1 MAITLSDDEAR
12 ALKTFIDKFMPEL
25 DYELARIK
33 HQRDR
38 HSLVALEETLQ
49 KVRQKL

>member
-1 MAITLSDDEAR
+1 MAVTLSDDEAR
-12 ALKTFIDKFMPEL
+12 AVKTFLDKFWAEL
-25 DYELARIK
+25 DYELARIQ

-38 HSLVALEETLQ
+38 HSLVALEETLT

>member
-1 MAITLSDDEAR
+1 MAVTLSDDEAR
-12 ALKTFIDKFMPEL
+12 AVKTFLDKFMPEL

-33 HQRDR
+33 RERDR
-38 HSLVALEETLQ
+38 HSLVALEETLA